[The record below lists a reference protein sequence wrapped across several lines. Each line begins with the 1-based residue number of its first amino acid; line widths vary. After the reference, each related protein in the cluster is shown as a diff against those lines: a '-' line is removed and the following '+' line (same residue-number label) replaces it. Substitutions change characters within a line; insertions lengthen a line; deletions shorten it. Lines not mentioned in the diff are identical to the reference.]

1 MHIKSLF
8 ITTLAIASSLLV
20 GCSTTQEV
28 TLAKLAPSKKI
39 VSVAQAADADNSTQM
54 NGSLEAAL
62 QKEGLSL
69 KAPLALGTRKSADVD
84 ALVSYVDYWRWDLA
98 MYMKNLTVNLYDAET
113 GDLLVSGRWNDSTLH
128 GFRDAK
134 VIMQGLVSEMLAK
147 LKAATK

>member
-1 MHIKSLF
+1 MNIKSLF
-8 ITTLAIASSLLV
+8 ITTLAIASYLLV

-39 VSVAQAADADNSTQM
+39 VSVAQVADADNSTQM
-54 NGSLEAAL
+54 NGNLEAAL

-69 KAPLALGTRKSADVD
+69 KAPLPLGTKKSADVD

-147 LKAATK
+147 LRAATK